1 MLLTKE
7 IWIPMDQIKDQQ
19 PIWAGTRIR
28 MAEISPNMPMPSME
42 QTEPM
47 ERTERTKETEHHTVQ
62 HTEQHT
68 EQHTG
73 QYTEYLLSYIYGHS
87 DALQLT
93 CLTQGEAGNIGG
105 VIPKDLPN
113 HYALAQT
120 LKTWLTGVYSE
131 VLFE

>member
-7 IWIPMDQIKDQQ
+7 IWIPMDQLQDQQ

-28 MAEISPNMPMPSME
+28 MVEISPYTLKPSME

-47 ERTERTKETEHHTVQ
+47 KRTERTEDPEQPMVQ
-62 HTEQHT
+62 HKEDH
-68 EQHTG
+68 EE

-113 HYALAQT
+113 QYALAQT